1 MQRTIAPKRGPAAS
15 SDIVQL
21 VLASTSPYRRALL
34 ERLGV
39 PFSVADPGVA
49 EERRPGEAPEH
60 MAARLAEAKAR
71 AVSGRFPSALIVGSD
86 QVAVSRGEI
95 LGKPGTHENAVRQ
108 MRAQSGRESV
118 FHTAVCVLNAADGRS
133 ATRVVPC
140 RVTFRTLD
148 EATIETYLAREQPYD
163 CAGSAKSEGLGI
175 ALIAKMESEDPSA
188 LIGLPLIAL
197 VDLLHEQGLNVL

>member
-1 MQRTIAPKRGPAAS
+1 
-15 SDIVQL
+15 
-21 VLASTSPYRRALL
+21 LL

-39 PFSVADPGVA
+39 PFSVASPEVA
-49 EERRPGEAPEH
+49 EEQRAGEAPEA
-60 MAARLAEAKAR
+60 MARRLAEAKAL
-71 AVSGRFPSALIVGSD
+71 AVASRFPGSLVIGSD
-86 QVAVSRGEI
+86 QVAVCDSSI
-95 LGKPGTHENAVRQ
+95 LGKPLTHENAVRQ
-108 MRAQSGRESV
+108 LRTLSGREAL
-118 FHTAVCVLNAADGRS
+118 FHTAVCVLDARTGVTRG
-133 ATRVVPC
+133 RVVPC

-148 EATIETYLAREQPYD
+148 DATIETYLTREQPYD